1 MKTSDKVLLTYQDVA
16 DMLGRSVSAVHD
28 LSYRNPDFPV
38 VKLSAHTHVIPRDL
52 LMDWLGAHAGDGSLH
67 TQKAAASTATGHA
80 SQVV

>member
-1 MKTSDKVLLTYQDVA
+1 MSQSEKALLTYQDVA

-67 TQKAAASTATGHA
+67 NKKVAAAAKQSADGT
-80 SQVV
+80 VE